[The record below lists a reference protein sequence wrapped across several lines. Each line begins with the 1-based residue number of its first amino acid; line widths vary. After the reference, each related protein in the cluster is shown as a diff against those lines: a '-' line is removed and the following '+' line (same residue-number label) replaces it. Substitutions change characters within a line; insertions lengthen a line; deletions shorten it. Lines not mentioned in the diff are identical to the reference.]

1 MGNAAPKP
9 HHTPD
14 ESTMVFDTHLCT
26 PQGAH
31 RVYGIN
37 QHPAVCTINEYADI
51 FGLATEA
58 LNFPTVC
65 CCSVG
70 HGPQQAALLQRLHA
84 QYPHLGMALRQ
95 VHYGGRLILVLV
107 LTRPQHQQHPQ
118 EVAATVVL
126 PGHRQD
132 QEVASS
138 SSMGVSPMRL
148 AQPLPP
154 PIPPP
159 LTIPMVQAIPM
170 QDRK

>member
-31 RVYGIN
+31 RVYGIH

-58 LNFPTVC
+58 LNFPSLC
-65 CCSVG
+65 CCVG
-70 HGPQQAALLQRLHA
+70 HVPQQAALLQRLHA
-84 QYPHLGMALRQ
+84 QYPHLGIALRQ
-95 VHYGGRLILVLV
+95 VHHGGRLILVLV
-107 LTRPQHQQHPQ
+107 LTRPQPQQQQQP
-118 EVAATVVL
+118 VAATVVL
-126 PGHRQD
+126 PGNHQD

-138 SSMGVSPMRL
+138 MMSPMRL
-148 AQPLPP
+148 SQPLPP

-159 LTIPMVQAIPM
+159 PIPIVQAIPIR
-170 QDRK
+170 DRK